1 MGLLLQSHRK
11 LNGQHYRVSA
21 IKIDPYVCYANENLS
36 NFLIGILTRALAIC
50 LHMNTEKC
58 TLQKTKSPVLT
69 NTLKRYVL
77 NDGTETDLDLGN
89 YERFLGIDLTRA
101 HSITTGQVYAEV
113 ISREERGGYLGQT
126 VQIVPHI
133 TDHIIERINEA
144 AQG

>member
-1 MGLLLQSHRK
+1 MSPHEHGE
-11 LNGQHYRVSA
+11 V
-21 IKIDPYVCYANENLS
+21 YVKNSYGAS
-36 NFLIGILTRALAIC
+36 QTRLTF
-50 LHMNTEKC
+50 
-58 TLQKTKSPVLT
+58 VD
-69 NTLKRYVL
+69 RYVL

-113 ISREERGGYLGQT
+113 ISREERGHYLGKT

-144 AQG
+144 SQVHVADADGVLGLPDIVIIELGGSVGDMESEPFL

>member
-1 MGLLLQSHRK
+1 M
-11 LNGQHYRVSA
+11 
-21 IKIDPYVCYANENLS
+21 
-36 NFLIGILTRALAIC
+36 
-50 LHMNTEKC
+50 
-58 TLQKTKSPVLT
+58 
-69 NTLKRYVL
+69 KRYVL

-89 YERFLGIDLTRA
+89 YERFLGIDLTKA

-113 ISREERGGYLGQT
+113 ISREERGGYLGDTKHELAFKLNKCLGQT

>member
-1 MGLLLQSHRK
+1 VRYS
-11 LNGQHYRVSA
+11 
-21 IKIDPYVCYANENLS
+21 PC
-36 NFLIGILTRALAIC
+36 LTGA
-50 LHMNTEKC
+50 T
-58 TLQKTKSPVLT
+58 QKSLT
-69 NTLKRYVL
+69 FVDRYVL

-113 ISREERGGYLGQT
+113 IGREERGYYLGKT

-144 AQG
+144 SQVPVADADGVLGLPDIVIIELGGSVGDMESEPFL